1 MPQNNKIKIRR
12 GLNAALPAGGTEAG
26 ELRYSTDTQELRI
39 DDGSLNVIVG
49 GNPSGFPISTATQ
62 TALDAKADSSFKTIA
77 VSGQDSVVAD
87 SPTDTLTLV
96 AGSNITLT
104 TSAAGDSVTIAARSS
119 AWGGITGTLSD
130 QTDLQVALNAKQPI
144 NSYLTQLSS
153 GLGIFDGVVSY
164 TSAGGFVASVFLTA
178 GKGGTGQSSY
188 SIGDLLY
195 AGGTLSLSRLAGNTS
210 TTKKMLTQTGS
221 GFASAAPVWDDIP
234 GITIGTTTAN
244 GTAGRVLYTDGTN
257 VQQYAVTGTGDVVR
271 ATSPTLVTP
280 ILGTPTSGTLT
291 NCTGLPLS
299 TGVTGNLAVSNLN
312 SGTSASSSTFWRGD
326 GTWAAVAVDATTD
339 TRLYTANDN
348 WTNPSPSTP
357 KRVFVRLVG
366 AGGGGGSGR
375 KGLAGNNRFGGG
387 GGAAGSVVEF
397 WLLTTD
403 LSGTESVVVAT
414 AAAGGAAQSTDSTDG
429 LPGSLGGNTVFGGVT
444 AKGGNG
450 GAGGTST
457 TGTAGTAGANMHYIG
472 LATGGNAPGGAG
484 SNGAGNPPSA
494 VTTLMPTGGGGGA
507 GLNTLNTTQNGGSGG
522 SNGSATSTT
531 QALGGLGGIAGGNN
545 GQNGISTRGTGT
557 GGGGGGS
564 GSGAGGNGGNGGG
577 FAAGGGGGAAGTD
590 ASGNSG
596 AGGNGAPGYALIIT
610 Y

>member
-1 MPQNNKIKIRR
+1 MKTLLLLLSCVALATGSFAQTAGQFELRKYNSGGGMTSFWVTPENSKAF
-12 GLNAALPAGGTEAG
+12 GLNGSGVPAMLAVGGSSTLAGLSDVALTSVANLDL
-26 ELRYSTDTQELRI
+26 LRY
-39 DDGSLNVIVG
+39 N
-49 GNPSGFPISTATQ
+49 TATGNWVNIP
-62 TALDAKADSSFKTIA
+62 DSTYAAAAHNQAWSTITSTPTTL
-77 VSGQDSVVAD
+77 SGY
-87 SPTDTLTLV
+87 
-96 AGSNITLT
+96 
-104 TSAAGDSVTIAARSS
+104 
-119 AWGGITGTLSD
+119 GITD
-130 QTDLQVALNAKQPI
+130 A
-144 NSYLTQLSS
+144 
-153 GLGIFDGVVSY
+153 
-164 TSAGGFVASVFLTA
+164 LTA
-178 GKGGTGQSSY
+178 AT
-188 SIGDLLY
+188 
-195 AGGTLSLSRLAGNTS
+195 
-210 TTKKMLTQTGS
+210 
-221 GFASAAPVWDDIP
+221 AA
-234 GITIGTTTAN
+234 
-244 GTAGRVLYTDGTN
+244 
-257 VQQYAVTGTGDVVR
+257 
-271 ATSPTLVTP
+271 ATY
-280 ILGTPTSGTLT
+280 
-291 NCTGLPLS
+291 
-299 TGVTGNLAVSNLN
+299 
-312 SGTSASSSTFWRGD
+312 
-326 GTWAAVAVDATTD
+326 ATTD